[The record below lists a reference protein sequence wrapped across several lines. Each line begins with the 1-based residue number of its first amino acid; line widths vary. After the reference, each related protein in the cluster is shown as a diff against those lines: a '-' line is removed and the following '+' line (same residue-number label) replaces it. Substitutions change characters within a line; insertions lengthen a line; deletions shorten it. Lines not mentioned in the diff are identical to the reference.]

1 MCMFTWECGLHKSG
15 KQCMAVEMRQNKLK
29 IKPFSSTSSDS
40 LNLCISVSKDF
51 ECFTIAATL
60 FLMMLEMIYQ
70 LAKSHNTK
78 RPNKQNVPQYTTS
91 TIENVRLCKKR
102 LHIPKRPTM
111 QNVSLSAPT
120 GLFNI
125 AKEHPAAPLG

>member
-1 MCMFTWECGLHKSG
+1 MS
-15 KQCMAVEMRQNKLK
+15 
-29 IKPFSSTSSDS
+29 FSSTSSDS

-91 TIENVRLCKKR
+91 TIENVRQSKMVT
-102 LHIPKRPTM
+102 HPKTSHNA
-111 QNVSLSAPT
+111 NVFLYAPT